1 MGKILFIISAVI
13 VTAITIKAQIYVS
26 PNGSDSNSGAI
37 DKPLKT
43 ISSAI
48 TAAGSGSTIYL
59 RGGVYSSSAKIKIS
73 KSGTDDNYC
82 KLWAYP
88 GEKPVL
94 DFTGSN
100 SDGISLG
107 ANYWHIR
114 GLEIKYAGHNG
125 LNISGSFNI
134 IENCSIHD
142 NKNTGM
148 QIGSGS
154 GTTYPSHNLI
164 LNCDS
169 YFNFDPPVG
178 GNADGFGAK
187 WNIGSGNVYKGCR
200 SYNNSDD
207 GWDLWMADSTV
218 EIDSCFAFRN
228 GVDIWF
234 TGKVDG
240 NGNGFKLGGNYI
252 PAPQIIKN
260 CASFDNAGNTGRG
273 FDENNNTSGQT
284 IYNCT
289 SYRNK
294 GANYYFNNTVVTG
307 VHDIKNCISYNGSI
321 TIKSGTQKNNSWLGF
336 TISSSDFLSLDT
348 SLAVMPRDSNG
359 NLQSTN
365 FFKLAA
371 GSSLIDA
378 GVDVGIP
385 YTGSAPDLG
394 AFEYNGLVDAAYVN
408 VNHPSA
414 FALFQNFPNP
424 FNPTTTITFNL
435 QNSGLTSLFVYNL
448 LGQKVDEIINSNLSA
463 GRHSVSFN
471 AENLTSGIYIY
482 KLSQGGNSTTR
493 KLLLIK

>member
-1 MGKILFIISAVI
+1 MGKKLLIILVVLSSI
-13 VTAITIKAQIYVS
+13 ITIKAQIYVS
-26 PNGSDSNSGAI
+26 PNGSDSNTGTI
-37 DKPLKT
+37 DNPLKT
-43 ISSAI
+43 LSAAIS
-48 TAAGSGSTIYL
+48 AAKTVSTIYL

-73 KSGTDDNYC
+73 RSGDANNYY

-107 ANYWHIR
+107 ANYWYVK
-114 GLEIKYAGHNG
+114 GLEIKFAGHNG
-125 LNISGSFNI
+125 LNVSGSYNI
-134 IENCSIHD
+134 IENCSFHD

-148 QIGSGS
+148 QVGSSS

-164 LNCDS
+164 LNCDA

-178 GNADGFGAK
+178 GNADGFGVK

-200 SYNNSDD
+200 AYNNSDD

-252 PAPQIIKN
+252 PTHHIVKN
-260 CASFDNAGNTGRG
+260 CVSFDNAGNTGRG
-273 FDENNNTSGQT
+273 FDENNNTAGQT
-284 IYNCT
+284 VYNCT

-294 GANYYFNNTVVTG
+294 GDNFYFNNTVVSG
-307 VHDIKNCISYNGSI
+307 MHDIKNCISYNGKV
-321 TIKSGTQKNNSWLGF
+321 TIKSGTQNNNSWQGF
-336 TISSSDFLSLDT
+336 TVSNTDFLSIDT
-348 SLAVMPRDSNG
+348 SLALMPRDSNG
-359 NLQSTN
+359 NLQANN
-365 FFKLAA
+365 FFRLAA

-385 YTGSAPDLG
+385 YYGSAPDLG
-394 AFEYNGLVDAAYVN
+394 AFEYSTLDNISDVSIQN
-408 VNHPSA
+408 PSA
-414 FALFQNFPNP
+414 FSLYQNFPNP
-424 FNPTTTITFNL
+424 FNPSTTITFNL
-435 QNSGLTSLFVYNL
+435 QKSGLTRLYIYNM
-448 LGQKVDEIINSNLSA
+448 LGQKVAEIINGNLSS
-463 GRHSVSFN
+463 GQHSVTFN
-471 AENLTSGIYIY
+471 AENLASGIYIY
-482 KLSQGGNSTTR
+482 KLSQKESSASR
-493 KLLLIK
+493 KLIILK